1 MHLLITIV
9 LDQLRVRIHFR
20 LHNRQMELLLVKIT
34 NFNQTVFTRSIHID
48 HGTTVRIRF
57 IIVDSTTQTIQVTRH
72 NSLCHLLSGFG
83 SALVI
88 LVPAN
93 DIFKTETFTS
103 QFYRT
108 FPPYQFT
115 YFGLCI
121 IFRTVNSDMTSAQT

>member
-1 MHLLITIV
+1 
-9 LDQLRVRIHFR
+9 
-20 LHNRQMELLLVKIT
+20 MELLLVKIT

-108 FPPYQFT
+108 FSPYQFT
-115 YFGLCI
+115 MS
-121 IFRTVNSDMTSAQT
+121 IFTPRWGVLNHI